1 MNFLSFPPLRTRV
14 HARAEN
20 YDSELHLQGTTPY
33 DPQTSK
39 HKSLYKTKINK
50 DIQSINTYQPV
61 GLQTVRDHLRSGIVA
76 VRRTAEQ
83 IVRHWIELEPNFQG
97 SSIRTFDS

>member
-1 MNFLSFPPLRTRV
+1 M

-50 DIQSINTYQPV
+50 DIQSIITYQPV
-61 GLQTVRDHLRSGIVA
+61 GLRTVRDHLHSVIAKVRTKAEPKVRQWSGLNWSRIQ
-76 VRRTAEQ
+76 RPT
-83 IVRHWIELEPNFQG
+83 HKD
-97 SSIRTFDS
+97 TDT